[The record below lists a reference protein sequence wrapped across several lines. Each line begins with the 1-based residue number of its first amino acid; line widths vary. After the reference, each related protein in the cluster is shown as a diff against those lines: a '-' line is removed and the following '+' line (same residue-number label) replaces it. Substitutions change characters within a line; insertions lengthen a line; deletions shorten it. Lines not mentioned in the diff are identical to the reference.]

1 MITGEILKAQATK
14 LWASLPQYE
23 GIEAPKFSNGWLG
36 GFQER
41 FDIRERVQHGEAG
54 SAAVDTLDAQQ
65 QMQLV
70 RDTSAEYGPKNT
82 YNIDETGLF

>member
-1 MITGEILKAQATK
+1 VAKRSSQGDWPDLKAALFKWQQRIQKKKGVITGEILKAQATK

-41 FDIRERVQHGEAG
+41 FDIRERV
-54 SAAVDTLDAQQ
+54 
-65 QMQLV
+65 
-70 RDTSAEYGPKNT
+70 
-82 YNIDETGLF
+82 